1 MCESM
6 CCVCHQWNFWF
17 LPGNFFV
24 VHQTNK
30 KDFFD
35 AFPFV
40 CCWKKTFFYGNKQIG
55 LTIGIKLWRFG
66 VHLCLSTSPFFAK
79 LEMKWILFGIRV
91 LCASIE
97 NKYIYGKK
105 YIILNKQKKRKE
117 KLLGAPI
124 KSKYQAKPWIKT
136 FFKLAMP
143 IGRKL
148 VHPTTQKQRQ
158 EKHFFVYDYCFWCI
172 LGVRATIN
180 MLLTILFKIVFCVSN
195 LLWWDF
201 FCFNFISPLFLSCF
215 AYSLFTLRYF
225 WLFQKTYAAVMY
237 GCHVDN
243 HTILYTQ
250 QIEIGL
256 AYRTLNG
263 WMFYVY
269 VNFHIDNSFWIN
281 DRLLFV
287 AYNNRH

>member
-1 MCESM
+1 MVCESM

-201 FCFNFISPLFLSCF
+201 FCFNFISPLFCLFSVHLKIFLIVSKNLCCCDVRMPCWQSHNFIYSTNRNRVGLSHIK
-215 AYSLFTLRYF
+215 
-225 WLFQKTYAAVMY
+225 WLDVLCLCKFSYR
-237 GCHVDN
+237 
-243 HTILYTQ
+243 Q
-250 QIEIGL
+250 QF
-256 AYRTLNG
+256 LNK
-263 WMFYVY
+263 W
-269 VNFHIDNSFWIN
+269 
-281 DRLLFV
+281 
-287 AYNNRH
+287 